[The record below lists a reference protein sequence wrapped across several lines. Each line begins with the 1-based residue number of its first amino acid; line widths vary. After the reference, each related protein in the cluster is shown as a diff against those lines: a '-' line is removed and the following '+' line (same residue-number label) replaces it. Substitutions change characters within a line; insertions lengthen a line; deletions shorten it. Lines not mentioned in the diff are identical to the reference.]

1 MSEAKPR
8 ALVLAERIHPQTD
21 WYEFDSQSWCNEAA
35 ALLRQQH
42 DAIVALRRELGW
54 LCKAAESGRV
64 GPDSAA
70 LDRAR
75 ATLTNTEG
83 LSK

>member
-35 ALLRQQH
+35 AELRRQH
-42 DAIVALRRELGW
+42 EAIVALSEALSRCKFDSLNMSLADLQFIRETYAKHGV
-54 LCKAAESGRV
+54 KQ
-64 GPDSAA
+64 
-70 LDRAR
+70 
-75 ATLTNTEG
+75 
-83 LSK
+83 